1 MNDRNTVW
9 AFGDSYTVGYDLSD
23 FDEDANSD
31 NCWRSEISYSALVA
45 KELNY
50 NYNCKAQGYYANN
63 AICRTIIENINNIE
77 QDDLVLVMWTF
88 PIRREFL
95 MEDTGLQTIGRES
108 DHEFAKHYLKYID
121 LNDSTM
127 FDLTLKD
134 IYTAQALLQN
144 HNYLFLNTVT
154 EISQKLINLDE
165 WSSPLAERINLDRWV
180 MLDGLGF
187 HEWSEQQLGIKYT
200 GHPTDQAHDL
210 LARKILERT

>member
-9 AFGDSYTVGYDLSD
+9 AFGDSYTFGHELSD
-23 FDEDANSD
+23 CPTNIEPDHSH
-31 NCWRSEISYSALVA
+31 RTYSALVA

-50 NYNCKAQGYYANN
+50 NYNCKAQGHYANN
-63 AICRTIIENINNIE
+63 SICRTIIENINDIK

-88 PIRREFL
+88 LMRREFL
-95 MEDTGLQTIGRES
+95 LEDTGPQTIVQED
-108 DHEFAKHYLKYID
+108 DHEFAKHYLKYVD
-121 LNDSTM
+121 LNDGYM

-134 IYTAQALLQN
+134 IYTAQTLLQN

-154 EISQKLINLDE
+154 ELSQKLINPDKHF
-165 WSSPLAERINLDRWV
+165 PLAERINLDRWM

-187 HEWSEQQLGIKYT
+187 HEWSEQQLNTRYA
-200 GHPTDQAHDL
+200 GHPTDQAHEL